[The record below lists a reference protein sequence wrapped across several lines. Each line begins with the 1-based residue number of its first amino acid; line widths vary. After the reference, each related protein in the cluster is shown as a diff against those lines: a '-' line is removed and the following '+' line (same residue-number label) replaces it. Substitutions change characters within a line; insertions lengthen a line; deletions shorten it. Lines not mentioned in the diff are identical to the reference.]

1 MYAVIYKNRVIVG
14 PMDWNRAIF
23 QGSLEKE
30 GVAAGIPRVAPGVL
44 PYVINEDAR
53 IALVEEQRPE
63 INSLVEIHSLMTEL
77 KKVKN
82 DKKYGQAF
90 RE

>member
-1 MYAVIYKNRVIVG
+1 YFGDEQWWFWWCAPQAFRVVEIKNY
-14 PMDWNRAIF
+14 
-23 QGSLEKE
+23 SLM
-30 GVAAGIPRVAPGVL
+30 
-44 PYVINEDAR
+44 
-53 IALVEEQRPE
+53 E

>member
-1 MYAVIYKNRVIVG
+1 MVCPQAFRVVELKNY
-14 PMDWNRAIF
+14 
-23 QGSLEKE
+23 SL
-30 GVAAGIPRVAPGVL
+30 I
-44 PYVINEDAR
+44 
-53 IALVEEQRPE
+53 E
-63 INSLVEIHSLMTEL
+63 INSLVEIHSVMTEL